1 MAEELDFQE
10 LTNGELKLLGGLFTL
25 VASREP
31 LAVLL
36 DTLVGFVERLRPEMR
51 CSILLADSSEG
62 VLLSGAGPSL
72 PLAYN
77 RAIDRLPIAE
87 GVGSCGTAA
96 ARRETVIVSDIA
108 QSLLWRDY
116 TDLAKAHGLA
126 ACWSV
131 PLIDSSGE
139 LLGTYAMYYS
149 KPQSPTPAE
158 EDLIRMVGSL
168 TALVIQRHRD
178 TERLRASEARYRA
191 LAETCP
197 DAVLVHADGRII
209 YANKAAAELLHLQDA
224 ASVVSQ
230 RLDRFVTPDCQRDV
244 LAHRSGML
252 AARLNRTDGAL
263 IYVEIAATQI
273 TMDERPRT
281 LLVCRN
287 VTERLTLEHE
297 LLDIASREQTH
308 LAHDLH
314 DGLGQQLTGMA
325 LFLRGMTNHFVP
337 ILPELGADFERINA
351 LVSKS
356 IEDTRRLA
364 AGMSPMAVERA
375 GFGEA
380 LAGLAA
386 QAEDLY
392 GLEVHQDIDA
402 LHGIALD
409 NSVIEHLYRIA
420 QEAVGNVGRHAGAT
434 QLTMAAHIVGSDLS
448 LSIADDGIGLPD
460 PTIWGDLPAG
470 LGLRIMRYRVQRI
483 GGTLRVERGSPMGTV
498 IRVCCPLRRTG
509 RASKTIGSTPNRQKE
524 L

>member
-1 MAEELDFQE
+1 MVEELAVKQ
-10 LTNGELKLLGGLFTL
+10 LTDGELKLLGRLLIL

-51 CSILLADSSEG
+51 CSILLADSSAG
-62 VLLSGAGPSL
+62 VLLSGAAPSL
-72 PLAYN
+72 SLAYTL
-77 RAIDRLPIAE
+77 AIDRLPIAE

-108 QSLLWRDY
+108 QSPLWRDY

-131 PLIDSSGE
+131 PLIDTSGE
-139 LLGTYAMYYS
+139 LLGTYGMYYS
-149 KPQSPTPAE
+149 EPRAPTPAE
-158 EDLIRMVGSL
+158 EDLIQMVGGL
-168 TALVIQRHRD
+168 TAMVIQRHRD

-197 DAVLVHADGRII
+197 DAVLVHARGNIV
-209 YANKAAAELLHLQDA
+209 YANRATADLLHLQDA
-224 ASVVSQ
+224 ASIVSQ
-230 RLDRFVTPDCQRDV
+230 PLDRFVRPECQRDV

-252 AARLNRTDGAL
+252 AARLNRADGAL

-281 LLVCRN
+281 LLVCRD

-297 LLDIASREQTH
+297 LLDVVSREQTH
-308 LAHDLH
+308 FAHDLH

-325 LFLRGMTNHFVP
+325 LFLRGMTNQVVP
-337 ILPELGADFERINA
+337 RLPELSADFERINA

-375 GFGEA
+375 GLRGA
-380 LAGLAA
+380 LAGLAT
-386 QAEDLY
+386 QTEELY
-392 GLEVHQDIDA
+392 GLQVFREIDS
-402 LHGIALD
+402 LRSVALD
-409 NSVIEHLYRIA
+409 PSVVEHLYRIA

-434 QLTMAAHIVGSDLS
+434 QLTMAAHIVGSELS
-448 LSIADDGIGLPD
+448 LSIADDGLGLPE
-460 PTIWGDLPAG
+460 PTNWGALPGG
-470 LGLRIMRYRVQRI
+470 LGLRIMRYRAQRI
-483 GGTLRVERGSPMGTV
+483 GGTLCIERGSPMGTV

-509 RASKTIGSTPNRQKE
+509 RSSKTTGSSTDS